1 MDNRR
6 LFQPQ
11 KIKEVLEEHNFTFSK
26 ALGQNFLIDGNILR
40 KIVEGAGVTKEDN
53 VLEVGPGFGTLTE
66 ELAQYAKKV
75 YCVEKDHRLIPILKE
90 TLSSFDNI
98 QFIESDILEFD
109 WEKFFEEEKINKPIK
124 VVANL
129 PYYITTPIIESM
141 LKRSKDIESI
151 TVMVQKEVAER
162 MIANEKDK
170 NYGSLSLFIGFH
182 AEASILTKVRN
193 TVFMPK
199 PDVDSA
205 VVHLKI
211 RDMHYKGNVDF
222 LFQIIR
228 SGFTKRRKTIMN
240 SFTSGF
246 ADVKKEALREVLASL
261 SLSEKLRAENL
272 SLEDYM
278 NIALAL
284 EKN

>member
-182 AEASILTKVRN
+182 AEASILTKVPN

-246 ADVKKEALREVLASL
+246 ADVKKEELREVLASL